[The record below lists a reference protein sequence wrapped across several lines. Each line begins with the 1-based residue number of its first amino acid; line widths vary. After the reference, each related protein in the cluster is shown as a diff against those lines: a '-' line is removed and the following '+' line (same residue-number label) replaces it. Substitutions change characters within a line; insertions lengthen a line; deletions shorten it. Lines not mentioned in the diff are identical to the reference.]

1 MIPARFD
8 FDQVVYSQR
17 RCVYDG
23 ALLDERSSACLE
35 CGGSEF
41 RTLEERI
48 KGWVGIQ
55 RFDDN
60 NRFGIDLVRNGR
72 AIRVAEKDA
81 FFSYSDALESE
92 REYPTDQQTG
102 RIVGEVHLDH
112 VPVDFQKQDFQR
124 SSEEWQRA
132 MDFLRGGSLLPGKW
146 PAGQRNETPVS
157 KLFQGYRKVRN
168 PGREDMYMGRWDDH
182 AGKGVRLSR
191 KEEAEMY
198 VRFVNHEPG
207 YYDDARWWELVET
220 ANTPPVQALEKCPD
234 CGFQNLPS
242 DDVCGDCG
250 RLIKA
255 KACIA
260 CSAEIPKSAAACP
273 ECGASQIP
281 DVQEPWRCLVCGGTN
296 GIDDE
301 SCGTCAS
308 LRGEEDPTSV
318 AVLRRVSEDVPTLSF
333 DSRSFLMADGGRTEP
348 LTAAVRRTG
357 TMRAAWNGHPVPT
370 ITFRTAGHL
379 EIFIDLMHPTFTQLG
394 VHPEEAVAVEA
405 AQYLYSVRSDLAG
418 RPGHSVHTI
427 ASRVLVEVWGD
438 QLAAGP
444 EKIREGT
451 RLLFTQIAD
460 RLAANPDAAD
470 FYGEL
475 DQFEL
480 REITDRLISAGSL
493 DELPTLRANGG
504 YLRYAPASVIP
515 RFFLRRPDGWFGTV
529 WTDRLPDADQV
540 GAQAAENWREQV
552 IGVIGRCLEDCAAFV
567 RFGSDDALILAR
579 ARASQEYLEARLA

>member
-1 MIPARFD
+1 
-8 FDQVVYSQR
+8 
-17 RCVYDG
+17 
-23 ALLDERSSACLE
+23 
-35 CGGSEF
+35 
-41 RTLEERI
+41 
-48 KGWVGIQ
+48 
-55 RFDDN
+55 
-60 NRFGIDLVRNGR
+60 
-72 AIRVAEKDA
+72 
-81 FFSYSDALESE
+81 
-92 REYPTDQQTG
+92 
-102 RIVGEVHLDH
+102 
-112 VPVDFQKQDFQR
+112 
-124 SSEEWQRA
+124 
-132 MDFLRGGSLLPGKW
+132 MDFMRGGSLLPGKW

-168 PGREDMYMGRWDDH
+168 PGREDMYMGRWDVH

-220 ANTPPVQALEKCPD
+220 ANTPPVQALEECPD

-379 EIFIDLMHPTFTQLG
+379 EIFIDLAHPTFTQLG

-418 RPGHSVHTI
+418 RPGHSVQTI
-427 ASRVLVEVWGD
+427 ASRVLVEFWATSLQPGPRRSGRAPACSSPRSPTGSRRTPMPPTSTASSTSLSCGRSRTGSSARAVSTNSRRCARM
-438 QLAAGP
+438 AA
-444 EKIREGT
+444 T
-451 RLLFTQIAD
+451 
-460 RLAANPDAAD
+460 
-470 FYGEL
+470 
-475 DQFEL
+475 
-480 REITDRLISAGSL
+480 SA
-493 DELPTLRANGG
+493 T
-504 YLRYAPASVIP
+504 PASVIP
-515 RFFLRRPDGWFGTV
+515 RFFLRHPDGWFGTV
-529 WTDRLPDADQV
+529 WTDRLPDAEQV

-552 IGVIGRCLEDCAAFV
+552 IGVIGRCLEDCAAFF